1 MSSTPPPFQSD
12 PSQDP
17 TQPYVPSGGDID
29 TPKKSGWGGCL
40 IGCLV
45 TFGICSVLC
54 AGVGYYVYSNAST
67 WIAGLARQGIEAG
80 LKETDLPAEEQTAI
94 LEQFDRVVDA
104 YEAGE
109 LTLEELGPAMEKLAE
124 SPIVGL
130 IMLEAVE
137 AKYIKNSGLSDEEKL
152 DAERTMA
159 RVARGMIEER
169 FEKDE
174 FEKLSEHFLV
184 ETVANPNQPQLKQNL
199 SDEELRAMLADAKEL
214 ADSKEIPDEDY
225 EFKIS
230 EVLRETVDEVLQQ

>member
-1 MSSTPPPFQSD
+1 
-12 PSQDP
+12 
-17 TQPYVPSGGDID
+17 
-29 TPKKSGWGGCL
+29 
-40 IGCLV
+40 
-45 TFGICSVLC
+45 
-54 AGVGYYVYSNAST
+54 
-67 WIAGLARQGIEAG
+67 
-80 LKETDLPAEEQTAI
+80 
-94 LEQFDRVVDA
+94 
-104 YEAGE
+104 
-109 LTLEELGPAMEKLAE
+109 MEKLAE